1 MTDDMTDDI
10 ASRKQVLRREAL
22 ARRRTLSDSERRQA
36 GRSLATM
43 AFRNGG
49 DIFRTGEAFQSD
61 DAFPPDD
68 AFQSGDA
75 FGTDGVSRSGD
86 AKPITVAAYVSMG
99 TEVPMADL
107 LDSLIERNLR
117 VLVPVLGSGRDLGWS
132 VFTGSDRLH
141 DAGPRRPQEPDG
153 PVLPAE
159 AIAEADLIITAGI
172 MVDRSGIRLGRG
184 GGWYDRMLALKS
196 PEARVIT
203 VVWPWEFVAGPL
215 PHEPWDQ
222 PVDGVLTPAGLTMFR

>member
-36 GRSLATM
+36 GRSLATT
-43 AFRNGG
+43 AFRNDG

-61 DAFPPDD
+61 
-68 AFQSGDA
+68 DA

-141 DAGPRRPQEPDG
+141 EAGPRRPQEPDG

-159 AIAEADLIITAGI
+159 AIAAADLIITAGI

-215 PHEPWDQ
+215 PREPWDQ

>member
-22 ARRRTLSDSERRQA
+22 TRRRAVSDSERRQA
-36 GRSLATM
+36 GRSLVDA

-49 DIFRTGEAFQSD
+49 IFRIGEAFQ
-61 DAFPPDD
+61 PN
-68 AFQSGDA
+68 DA
-75 FGTDGVSRSGD
+75 FGTDGVSRSQSGD

-99 TEVPMADL
+99 TEVPMIDL
-107 LDSLIERNLR
+107 LDSLIERNPR

-132 VFTGSDRLH
+132 AFTGSDRLH

-196 PEARVIT
+196 PEARVLT

-222 PVDGVLTPAGLTMFR
+222 PVDGVLTPEGLTMFR